1 MKTGIFAVDE
11 VTLTSLASSVTRKLL
26 YTVGHK
32 LCADLGAFARQRQ
45 TLGLRGVLLTD
56 GDTENNLV
64 LLVDNVSK
72 VFKILTNL
80 LFCFCWRVMVS

>member
-1 MKTGIFAVDE
+1 MLEPIIDQTFKSHIKTRNKQ
-11 VTLTSLASSVTRKLL
+11 TSLASSVTRKLL

-56 GDTENNLV
+56 GDTENNKLTI
-64 LLVDNVSK
+64 LL
-72 VFKILTNL
+72 L
-80 LFCFCWRVMVS
+80 LEGRGQLREET